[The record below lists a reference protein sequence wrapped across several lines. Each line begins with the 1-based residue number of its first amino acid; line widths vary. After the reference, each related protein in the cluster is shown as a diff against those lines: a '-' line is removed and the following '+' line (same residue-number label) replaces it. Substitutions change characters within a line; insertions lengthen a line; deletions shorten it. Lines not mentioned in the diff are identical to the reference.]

1 MNDADAAAATEHFGP
16 RVRRHVA
23 DLLRLAWPVMLS
35 RAGILIM
42 AFCDIAM
49 LGRYAA
55 GAIGEANLGVS
66 IFVPLLVVSI
76 GLTSG
81 MVPVVARA
89 YGSGAW
95 AECGQAWRRAVSW
108 ALMTSVV
115 AAVVCW
121 QGEALLAA
129 FGQSPELSA
138 RGGAVARAL
147 APGLPAQTVY
157 AACAFYLEYR
167 KLWPEL
173 VADLGPLGSAGTR
186 GGRCGAGLDDCAFRS
201 RDRANSLHCHAP
213 EGARRR
219 RRRALGVCL
228 GAGRLGRGPDDAQA
242 RILRRAVKWVRDSWI
257 RRYDDVRGRAWH
269 PAVGRLFTVA

>member
-1 MNDADAAAATEHFGP
+1 MTDTSAVAATEHFGP

-23 DLLRLAWPVMLS
+23 ELLRLAWPVMLS
-35 RAGILIM
+35 RAGILVM

-121 QGEALLAA
+121 RGEALLAA

-157 AACAFYLEYR
+157 AACAFYLEATRRPMPALVAMIFANIGNFGLNWLLIWGYWG
-167 KLWPEL
+167 LPEL
-173 VADLGPLGSAGTR
+173 G
-186 GGRCGAGLDDCAFRS
+186 
-201 RDRANSLHCHAP
+201 
-213 EGARRR
+213 
-219 RRRALGVCL
+219 
-228 GAGRLGRGPDDAQA
+228 
-242 RILRRAVKWVRDSWI
+242 
-257 RRYDDVRGRAWH
+257 
-269 PAVGRLFTVA
+269 AVGAALASTIVRFAAAIGLIL